1 MDLSVVAR
9 YFPFLVRGVGITIEF
24 TFISFLLAIVLGLV
38 IALGRISENRFIRIP
53 CQIYIDFIR
62 GTPLLAQ
69 IYLVHFGLPQIFGYK
84 PVGFVDALI
93 ALTLNSSAYM
103 AEIYRSGI
111 ESIEAGQ
118 MEAARSLGMT
128 YGQAM
133 RYVILPQTI
142 RRVIPPMGNEFIT
155 LLKESSLMSV
165 IGMED
170 LMMRAKM
177 MAGRSFR
184 PFEAYF
190 TAALI
195 YLAMTFTFSRL
206 LGRVEGRL
214 KASGRS

>member
-1 MDLSVVAR
+1 MVAR

-93 ALTLNSSAYM
+93 ALTLNSSAYGRDLQEWNRVNRGR
-103 AEIYRSGI
+103 ADGSCQIARDDLWPGHAVCDSASDYQ
-111 ESIEAGQ
+111 AGDP
-118 MEAARSLGMT
+118 S
-128 YGQAM
+128 
-133 RYVILPQTI
+133 
-142 RRVIPPMGNEFIT
+142 MGNEFIT

-184 PFEAYF
+184 PFEL
-190 TAALI
+190 TSRQPDIPCNDL
-195 YLAMTFTFSRL
+195 YL
-206 LGRVEGRL
+206 
-214 KASGRS
+214 